1 MRIESFAR
9 ATFMKAVVKEYD
21 INGSKVK
28 GYQLML
34 YINDDAENVK
44 CSEDVYNIC
53 MESGLKMGTDVE
65 IRLDYNTDPSVKKNS
80 SLRITGIRSASD
92 NTREYTNAPKG
103 SSSPASS
110 TASAE
115 PAPVSPASKTSRR

>member
-1 MRIESFAR
+1 MRIESFAK

-21 INGSKVK
+21 INGSKVN

-34 YINDDAENVK
+34 DINDDAENVK

-80 SLRITGIRSASD
+80 SLRITGIRSAGD
-92 NTREYTNAPKG
+92 NSREYTNAPKG
-103 SSSPASS
+103 SASPASS

-115 PAPVSPASKTSRR
+115 PAPASKTSRR

>member
-1 MRIESFAR
+1 MRIESFAK

-21 INGSKVK
+21 INGSQVK

-34 YINDDAENVK
+34 DINDDAENLK
-44 CSEDVYNIC
+44 CSENVYNTC

-80 SLRITGIRSASD
+80 SLRITGIRSAND
-92 NTREYTNAPKG
+92 NTREYTSAPK
-103 SSSPASS
+103 SSASPASS
-110 TASAE
+110 AASAE
-115 PAPVSPASKTSRR
+115 PAPVSPATKTSRR